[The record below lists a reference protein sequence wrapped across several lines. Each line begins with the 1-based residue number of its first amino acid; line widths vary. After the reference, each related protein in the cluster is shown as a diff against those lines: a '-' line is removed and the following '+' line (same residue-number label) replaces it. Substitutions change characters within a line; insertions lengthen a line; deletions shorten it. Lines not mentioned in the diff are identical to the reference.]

1 MDIATILGIVIGF
14 GGIFTGYLMDNGV
27 LSALWM
33 LSAFI
38 TVVGGSFGALFVSY
52 PLSQVLQLPKLFVDL
67 IILPKSTINGTIE
80 YLILLATKARQGGLL
95 SLEKEINSTEK
106 VDPFIKR
113 GILMV
118 VDGTDAH
125 KISEVLENDIYIYE
139 TSRGASVSM
148 LESLG
153 GFTPAFG
160 MIATIVGLIMCLTAG
175 SESPDE
181 MTRAIGGAFT
191 ATFYGVLLANLFFL
205 PAATKLKNRMGM
217 YRMEKEMVIEAVC
230 AIRNGVNPRVLQE
243 QLASYYMLSSSKQ
256 QQANLK
262 SIKGDK
268 AA

>member
-1 MDIATILGIVIGF
+1 MDITTIIGLVLGF
-14 GGIFTGYLMDNGV
+14 GGIITGYLMDHGI
-27 LSALWM
+27 LSALW
-33 LSAFI
+33 LTSAFI
-38 TVVGGSFGALFVSY
+38 TVMGGSFGALFISY
-52 PLSQVLQLPKLFVDL
+52 PLSQILKLPKLLAEL
-67 IILPKSTINGTIE
+67 IIAPKSTVNGTIE

-118 VDGTDAH
+118 VDGTDSH
-125 KISEVLENDIYIYE
+125 KISEILENDIYIYE

-148 LESLG
+148 LEALG

-160 MIATIVGLIMCLTAG
+160 MIATIMGLIMVLSAG
-175 SESPDE
+175 AENPDE
-181 MTRAIGGAFT
+181 MTHAIGVAFT

-205 PAATKLKNRMGM
+205 PAASKLKNRITV
-217 YRMEKEMVIEAVC
+217 YRLEKEMVIEAVC
-230 AIRNGVNPRVLQE
+230 AIRNGVNPRLLQE
-243 QLASYYMLSSSKQ
+243 QLSSYYMLTNGKQ
-256 QQANLK
+256 APAKLS

>member
-1 MDIATILGIVIGF
+1 MEISTIIGIVVGF
-14 GGIFTGYLMDNGV
+14 GGILTGYLMDHGV

-52 PLSQVLQLPKLFVDL
+52 PLSQVLKLPKLFLDL
-67 IILPKSTINGTIE
+67 FIVPKSSIGSTIE

-95 SLEKEINSTEK
+95 SLEKEINSTDK

-113 GILMV
+113 GVLMV

-125 KISEVLENDIYIYE
+125 KISEILENDIYIYE
-139 TSRGASVSM
+139 TSRGASVGM
-148 LESLG
+148 LEALG

-205 PAATKLKNRMGM
+205 PAASKLKNRMSM

-230 AIRNGVNPRVLQE
+230 AIRNGVNPRLLQE
-243 QLASYYMLSSSKQ
+243 QLSSYYMLTDGKQ
-256 QQANLK
+256 QQASLK
-262 SIKGDK
+262 SIRGDK

>member
-1 MDIATILGIVIGF
+1 MEIASIIGVVLGF
-14 GGIFTGYLMDNGV
+14 GSIILGYLMDHGV

-33 LSAFI
+33 LSAFL
-38 TVVGGSFGALFVSY
+38 TVVGGSFGALCVSY
-52 PLSQVLQLPKLFVDL
+52 PLSQVLKLPKLLMELFIV
-67 IILPKSTINGTIE
+67 PKSTINNTIE

-113 GILMV
+113 GVLMV

-125 KISEVLENDIYIYE
+125 KIEEILDNDIYIYE

-148 LESLG
+148 FEALG

-160 MIATIVGLIMCLTAG
+160 MIATIMGLIMVLSSGA
-175 SESPDE
+175 ESPDE
-181 MTRAIGGAFT
+181 MTHAIGVAFT

-205 PAATKLKNRMGM
+205 PAASKLKNRITM
-217 YRMEKEMVIEAVC
+217 YRMEKEMVIQAVC
-230 AIRNGVNPRVLQE
+230 AIRNGVNPRLLQE
-243 QLASYYMLSSSKQ
+243 QLSSYYMLSGSKQ
-256 QQANLK
+256 QASNVRN
-262 SIKGDK
+262 IKGEK